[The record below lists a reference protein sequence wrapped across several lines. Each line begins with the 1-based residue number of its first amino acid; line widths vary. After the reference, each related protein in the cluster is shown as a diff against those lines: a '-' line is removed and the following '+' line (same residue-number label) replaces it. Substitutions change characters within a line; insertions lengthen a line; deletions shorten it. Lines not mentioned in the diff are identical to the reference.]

1 MNSIPARATLVVD
14 HDRGR
19 VLTGSFDRCMHEGT
33 AWEFERYVISFYTN
47 AQILCWFEEVA
58 KRKKEGYDI
67 SCWECV
73 HRLVLYGMIPYPGTV
88 RLALKKVES

>member
-67 SCWECV
+67 SCWE
-73 HRLVLYGMIPYPGTV
+73 
-88 RLALKKVES
+88 